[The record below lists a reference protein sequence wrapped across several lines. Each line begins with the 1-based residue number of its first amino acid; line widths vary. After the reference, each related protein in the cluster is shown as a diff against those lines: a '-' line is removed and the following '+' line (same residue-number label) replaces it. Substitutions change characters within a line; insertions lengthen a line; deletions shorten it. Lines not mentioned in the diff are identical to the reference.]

1 MKNLTFTAP
10 ITGDFQIAAAEGE
23 TDARTITGIAVPYG
37 VEATVTDGR
46 RVVIEAGALP
56 TDGKNPKLYMNH
68 DSSQAIGTVTNR
80 VEASD
85 GNSMLFTARV
95 ARSSLGN
102 DAMVLASEGVLDSVS
117 VGITPTKW
125 VTKDGVMVVKAA
137 KWNELSLVP
146 SPAFEGATISSV
158 TASAET
164 DPDETEPTEN
174 EVEETVTVDNTQE
187 APVAEAAAKPETIIP
202 TPLFAS
208 APKETRLP
216 SAAEYLAAFH
226 IGGDV
231 RAGVERQILDWKRAN
246 QSPIEA
252 AAGDETIASNLPG
265 LLSVPVLGPVYQELA
280 FIRPIVNALG
290 PRAMPNPGGN
300 SFVRPTISQHTTVT
314 QQANELAAV
323 GTQSMNVAANTVTKL
338 TLGGSID
345 ISYQSID
352 FTDPNGLT
360 TVINDLAGEYLLATE
375 GVAATNLLAAAT
387 ISGVWDLTAADF
399 MKSLYDAAVDISTT
413 TNRMPTHIM
422 VSPDVWAQI
431 GQLLDSSN
439 RPLFAYTGGTG
450 LAGYNALGN
459 NNIGTWAGVNPL
471 GLELV
476 VSSKLAAKSMI
487 ILNSTAFE
495 VYEQMRGMLS
505 VEQPSTLSRLISIFG
520 YFATFKANATM
531 IRKITQA

>member
-1 MKNLTFTAP
+1 MKQLEFVN
-10 ITGDFQIAAAEGE
+10 GDFTIEAADGSNAK
-23 TDARTITGIAVPYG
+23 TLSGIAVPYG
-37 VEATVTDGR
+37 VEAQVSDGR

-56 TDGKNPKLYMNH
+56 TDGKKPKLLVEH
-68 DSSQAIGTVTNR
+68 DPSKPIGSVVSR
-80 VEASD
+80 VEAAD
-85 GNSMLFTARV
+85 GSGMLFTAKV
-95 ARSSLGN
+95 AGTNLGN
-102 DAMVLASEGVLDSVS
+102 ETMLLASEGVYDSVS
-117 VGITPTKW
+117 IGITPTKW
-125 VTKDGVMVVKAA
+125 KTVDGVMHVQAA
-137 KWNELSLVP
+137 RWNEISVVNT
-146 SPAFEGATISSV
+146 PAFDGATITDV
-158 TASAET
+158 QASADPEET
-164 DPDETEPTEN
+164 QEETPETQETEVAETPTP
-174 EVEETVTVDNTQE
+174 EV
-187 APVAEAAAKPETIIP
+187 VAEASAPAAVIP

-208 APKETRLP
+208 APKEPRLP

-226 IGGDV
+226 AGGDV
-231 RAGVERQILDWKRAN
+231 RAAAERQIIDWKKYN

-280 FIRPIVNALG
+280 FIRPLVNALG

-300 SFVRPTISQHTTVT
+300 SFVRPTISQHTSVAT
-314 QQANELAAV
+314 QANELAAV
-323 GTQSMNVAANTVTKL
+323 TTQSMNVAANTVSKV

-375 GVAATNLLAAAT
+375 GVTATNLLAAAT
-387 ISGVWDLTAADF
+387 SSGVWDLSATDF

-431 GQLLDSSN
+431 GQLADTTN

-450 LAGYNALGN
+450 LQGYNALGQN
-459 NNIGTWAGVNPL
+459 NVGTWTGVNPL

-487 ILNSTAFE
+487 IMHNTAFE

-505 VEQPSTLSRLISIFG
+505 VEQPSTLSRLVSIFG
-520 YFATFKANATM
+520 YFATFKANAQM

>member
-10 ITGDFQIAAAEGE
+10 VTGSISVEASEGDGE
-23 TDARTITGIAVPYG
+23 SRTITGIAVPYG

-56 TDGKNPKLYMNH
+56 VDGKNPKLFMNH
-68 DSSQAIGTVTNR
+68 DSSQAIGTVTQR
-80 VEASD
+80 TEASD
-85 GNSMLFTARV
+85 GTAMLFTAKV

-102 DAMVLASEGVLDSVS
+102 DAMVLASEGVLDAVS

-125 VTKDGVMVVKAA
+125 TTKEGVMVVKAA

-164 DPDETEPTEN
+164 DPDENENTN
-174 EVEETVTVDNTQE
+174 EVEETEEVDANTE
-187 APVAEAAAKPETIIP
+187 AQVAEAAAKPETIIP

-208 APKETRLP
+208 APKATRLP

-226 IGGDV
+226 MGGDV
-231 RAGVERQILDWKRAN
+231 RAGVERQILDWKREN

-252 AAGDETIASNLPG
+252 AAGDETIAGNLPG

-280 FIRPIVNALG
+280 FIRPLVNALG

-323 GTQSMNVAANTVTKL
+323 GTQSMNVAANTVTKI

-375 GVAATNLLAAAT
+375 GVTATNLLAAAT
-387 ISGVWDLTAADF
+387 SSGVWDLTAADF
-399 MKSLYDAAVDISTT
+399 MKSLYDSAVDISTT

>member
-1 MKNLTFTAP
+1 MNQINLVASEFSIEAS
-10 ITGDFQIAAAEGE
+10 EGGE
-23 TDARTITGIAVPYG
+23 SRTITGVAVPYG

-56 TDGKNPKLYMNH
+56 TSGKAPKLFMEH
-68 DSSQAIGTVTNR
+68 DSKQAVGTVINR
-80 VEASD
+80 MEASD
-85 GNSMLFTARV
+85 GSGMLFKAKIAGT
-95 ARSSLGN
+95 SLGN
-102 DAMVLASEGVLDSVS
+102 DALILASEGVLDSVS

-125 VTKDGVMVVKAA
+125 TTKDGVMHVKAA
-137 KWNELSLVP
+137 KWNELSIVAT
-146 SPAFEGATISSV
+146 PAFDGATISTV

-164 DPDETEPTEN
+164 PDENPTPTET
-174 EVEETVTVDNTQE
+174 VEETQVDQTPE
-187 APVAEAAAKPETIIP
+187 APVEAAAPAEATIIP

-208 APKETRLP
+208 APRPTRLP
-216 SAAEYLAAFH
+216 SASEYLAAFH
-226 IGGDV
+226 RGGEV
-231 RAGVERQILDWKRAN
+231 RAGVERQILDWRREN
-246 QSPIEA
+246 GSVIEA
-252 AAGDETIASNLPG
+252 AAGDETIATNLPG

-290 PRAMPNPGGN
+290 PRAMPNPGGS
-300 SFVRPTISQHTTVT
+300 SFVRPTISQHSAVA

-323 GTQSMNVAANTVTKL
+323 TTQSMNVTANTVSKI
-338 TLGGSID
+338 TLGGSLD
-345 ISYQSID
+345 ISYQAID
-352 FTDPNGLT
+352 FTDPNALT
-360 TVINDLAGEYLLATE
+360 TIINDLAGEYLLATE
-375 GVAATNLLAAAT
+375 GVTATNLLAAAT
-387 ISGVWDLTAADF
+387 SSGVWDLTPEDL
-399 MKSLYDAAVDISTT
+399 MKSLYDAATDISTT

-422 VSPDVWAQI
+422 VSPDVWSQI
-431 GQLLDSSN
+431 GQLVDTTK

-450 LAGYNALGN
+450 LAGYNAMGN
-459 NNIGTWAGVNPL
+459 GNVGTWAGVNPL

-487 ILNSTAFE
+487 ILNNTAFE

>member
-1 MKNLTFTAP
+1 MKSINL
-10 ITGDFQIAAAEGE
+10 ITDPTGFEISAADGEGR
-23 TDARTITGIAVPYG
+23 RTISGIAVPYG
-37 VEATVTDGR
+37 VEATVSDGR
-46 RVVIEAGALP
+46 RVIIEAGALP
-56 TDGKNPKLYMNH
+56 ASGKNPKLLVEH
-68 DSSQAIGTVTNR
+68 DATKMPVGSVISREDTPEGMR
-80 VEASD
+80 
-85 GNSMLFTARV
+85 FTARV
-95 ARSSLGN
+95 ANTVRGQEV
-102 DAMVLASEGVLDSVS
+102 MVLASEGILDSVS

-125 VTKDGVMVVKAA
+125 TTNSDGVMVVKAA
-137 KWNELSLVP
+137 RWNELSVVNTG
-146 SPAFEGATISSV
+146 AFDGATITDV
-158 TASAET
+158 AASAET
-164 DPDETEPTEN
+164 QHDEPETSTETPEETP
-174 EVEETVTVDNTQE
+174 EVET
-187 APVAEAAAKPETIIP
+187 APEVVEAAAPAAAPQAVTP

-208 APKETRLP
+208 APKPARLP

-226 IGGDV
+226 VGGDV
-231 RAGVERQILDWKRAN
+231 KAGIERQILDWKREN
-246 QSPIEA
+246 QSPLEA
-252 AAGDETIASNLPG
+252 AAGDETIATNLPG

-280 FIRPIVNALG
+280 FVRPIVNALG

-300 SFVRPTISQHTTVT
+300 SFVRPTISQHTTVAA
-314 QQANELAAV
+314 QANELATV
-323 GTQSMNVAANTVTKL
+323 STQSMNVAANTVSKI

-375 GVAATNLLAAAT
+375 ATTATALLAAAT
-387 ISGVWDLTAADF
+387 SSGVWDLTAADF

-459 NNIGTWAGVNPL
+459 SNVGTWTGVNPL

-487 ILNSTAFE
+487 IMNSTAFE

>member
-1 MKNLTFTAP
+1 MKSIEF
-10 ITGDFQIAAAEGE
+10 GSQGFQIEASEG
-23 TDARTITGIAVPYG
+23 DVNRRTITGIAVPYG

-56 TDGKNPKLYMNH
+56 VDGKNPKLYMNH
-68 DSSQAIGTVTNR
+68 SSDQAIGTVVNR
-80 VEASD
+80 VEAAD
-85 GNSMLFTARV
+85 GSGMLFTAKV
-95 ARSSLGN
+95 AGTNLGN
-102 DAMVLASEGVLDSVS
+102 EAMILASEGVLDSVS

-125 VTKDGVMVVKAA
+125 TTTPEGVMVVKAA

-146 SPAFEGATISSV
+146 TPAFDGATISTV

-164 DPDETEPTEN
+164 TPDTSEEPTEP
-174 EVEETVTVDNTQE
+174 VEETEVE
-187 APVAEAAAKPETIIP
+187 AEAAPVVEASAPQAVIP

-208 APKETRLP
+208 APKASRLP
-216 SAAEYLAAFH
+216 SASEYLAAFH

-231 RAGVERQILDWKRAN
+231 KAGVERQILDWKREN
-246 QSPIEA
+246 QNSIEA

-265 LLSVPVLGPVYQELA
+265 LLSVPVLGPVFQELA
-280 FIRPIVNALG
+280 FISPITNALG
-290 PRAMPNPGGN
+290 RRAMPNPGGN

-314 QQANELAAV
+314 TQSSELTAV
-323 GTQSMNVAANTVTKL
+323 GTQSMNVTANTVSKVTI
-338 TLGGSID
+338 GGSID

-360 TVINDLAGEYLLATE
+360 TVINDLAGEYILQEESLTAT
-375 GVAATNLLAAAT
+375 GLLAAAT
-387 ISGVWDLTAADF
+387 SSGVWDLTAVDF

-431 GQLLDSSN
+431 GQLVDSSN

-459 NNIGTWAGVNPL
+459 NNIGTWTGVNPL

-487 ILNSTAFE
+487 IMNSSAYE
-495 VYEQMRGMLS
+495 VYSQMRGMLS

-520 YFATFKANATM
+520 YYAGFKANATM

>member
-1 MKNLTFTAP
+1 MLNFNSQDFTIEA
-10 ITGDFQIAAAEGE
+10 GDGQ
-23 TDARTITGIAVPYG
+23 DRRTISGVAIPYG
-37 VEATVTDGR
+37 VEATVSDGT
-46 RVVIEAGALP
+46 RVKVLAGALP
-56 TDGKNPKLYMNH
+56 IDGKNPKFFLNH
-68 DSSQAIGTVTNR
+68 DSKQAIGTVVSRT
-80 VEASD
+80 EASD
-85 GNSMLFTARV
+85 GSGMLFKAKV
-95 ARSSLGN
+95 AGTNLGN
-102 DAMVLASEGVLDSVS
+102 EAMLLASEGVLDSVS
-117 VGITPTKW
+117 VGITPTDYSWDK
-125 VTKDGVMVVKAA
+125 GVMVVKAA
-137 KWNELSLVP
+137 TWNELSLLP
-146 SPAFEGATISSV
+146 HGAFAGATVSSV
-158 TASAET
+158 VASADT
-164 DPDETEPTEN
+164 TPDEISTETQ
-174 EVEETVTVDNTQE
+174 VEETPIVDEVTAPAVE
-187 APVAEAAAKPETIIP
+187 AQAAPAVIP

-208 APKETRLP
+208 AKREVRLP
-216 SAAEYLAAFH
+216 SASEYLAAFH

-231 RAGVERQILDWKRAN
+231 KAGVERQIMDWKAEHK
-246 QSPIEA
+246 SSIEA

-314 QQANELAAV
+314 QQSSELTAV
-323 GTQSMNVAANTVTKL
+323 GTQSMNVSANTVSKI

-375 GVAATNLLAAAT
+375 AVTATNLLAAAT
-387 ISGVWDLTAADF
+387 TSGVWDLTAVDF

-422 VSPDVWAQI
+422 VSPDVWSQI
-431 GQLLDSSN
+431 GQLVDGSN

-450 LAGYNALGN
+450 LQGYNALGN
-459 NNIGTWAGVNPL
+459 NNVGTWTGVNPL

-487 ILNSTAFE
+487 IMHNTAFE

-520 YFATFKANATM
+520 YFATFRANATM

>member
-1 MKNLTFTAP
+1 MKQLEFVNTGFTIEAADG
-10 ITGDFQIAAAEGE
+10 TGAKSLS
-23 TDARTITGIAVPYG
+23 GIAVPYG
-37 VEATVTDGR
+37 VEAQVSDGR

-56 TDGKNPKLYMNH
+56 VDGKKPKLLVEH
-68 DSSQAIGTVTNR
+68 DPQRPIGTVTAR
-80 VEASD
+80 SESED
-85 GNSMLFTARV
+85 GSAMLFTAKV
-95 ARSSLGN
+95 AGTNLGN
-102 DAMVLASEGVLDSVS
+102 ETMLLASEGVYDSVS
-117 VGITPTKW
+117 IGITPTKW
-125 VTKDGVMVVKAA
+125 KTIDGVMHVQAA
-137 KWNELSLVP
+137 RWNEISVVNT
-146 SPAFEGATISSV
+146 PAFDGATITDV
-158 TASAET
+158 QASADPEET
-164 DPDETEPTEN
+164 QEEAQETQETEVAETPTP
-174 EVEETVTVDNTQE
+174 EV
-187 APVAEAAAKPETIIP
+187 VAEASAPAVIP

-208 APKETRLP
+208 APKEPRLP

-226 IGGDV
+226 AGGDV
-231 RAGVERQILDWKRAN
+231 RAAAERQIIDWKKFN

-280 FIRPIVNALG
+280 FIRPLVNALG

-300 SFVRPTISQHTTVT
+300 SFVRPTISQHTTVAA
-314 QQANELAAV
+314 QANELATV
-323 GTQSMNVAANTVTKL
+323 STQSMNVAANTVSKV

-375 GVAATNLLAAAT
+375 GVTATNLLAAAT
-387 ISGVWDLTAADF
+387 SSGVWDLSATDF

-431 GQLLDSSN
+431 GQLADTTN

-450 LAGYNALGN
+450 LQGYNALGQN
-459 NNIGTWAGVNPL
+459 NVGTWTGVNPL

-487 ILNSTAFE
+487 IMHNTAFE

-505 VEQPSTLSRLISIFG
+505 VEQPSTLSRLVSIFG
-520 YFATFKANATM
+520 YFATFRANAQM

>member
-1 MKNLTFTAP
+1 M
-10 ITGDFQIAAAEGE
+10 AE
-23 TDARTITGIAVPYG
+23 
-37 VEATVTDGR
+37 
-46 RVVIEAGALP
+46 
-56 TDGKNPKLYMNH
+56 
-68 DSSQAIGTVTNR
+68 
-80 VEASD
+80 
-85 GNSMLFTARV
+85 
-95 ARSSLGN
+95 
-102 DAMVLASEGVLDSVS
+102 
-117 VGITPTKW
+117 TPTPEA
-125 VTKDGVMVVKAA
+125 VVESSA
-137 KWNELSLVP
+137 
-146 SPAFEGATISSV
+146 PAV
-158 TASAET
+158 
-164 DPDETEPTEN
+164 
-174 EVEETVTVDNTQE
+174 
-187 APVAEAAAKPETIIP
+187 IP

-208 APKETRLP
+208 APKEPRLP

-226 IGGDV
+226 TGGDV
-231 RAGVERQILDWKRAN
+231 RAAAERQILDYKKFN

-252 AAGDETIASNLPG
+252 AAGDETIATNLPG

-300 SFVRPTISQHTTVT
+300 SFVRPLIGQHSTVT
-314 QQANELAAV
+314 QQSSELTAV
-323 GTQSMNVAANTVTKL
+323 GTQSMNVTALTVPKI
-338 TLGGSID
+338 TLGGSLD
-345 ISYQSID
+345 LSYQSID

-387 ISGVWDLTAADF
+387 SSGVWDLSATDF
-399 MKSLYDAAVDISTT
+399 MTSIYDAAVDISTT

-422 VSPDVWAQI
+422 VSVDVWKQI
-431 GQLLDSSN
+431 SLLADTTN

-459 NNIGTWAGVNPL
+459 QNAGTWTGVNPM

-476 VSSKLAAKSMI
+476 VSTKLAAKSMI

-520 YFATFKANATM
+520 YFATAKVNGQM

>member
-1 MKNLTFTAP
+1 MKQLEFVNNGFS
-10 ITGDFQIAAAEGE
+10 IEAADGSGAK
-23 TDARTITGIAVPYG
+23 TISGIAVPYG
-37 VEATVTDGR
+37 VEATVSDGR

-56 TDGKNPKLYMNH
+56 TEGKRPKLLVEH
-68 DSSQAIGTVTNR
+68 DPQKPIGTVTER
-80 VEASD
+80 VEAAD
-85 GNSMLFTARV
+85 GSGLLFTAKV
-95 ARSSLGN
+95 AGTNLGN
-102 DAMVLASEGVLDSVS
+102 ETMLLASEGVYDSVS
-117 VGITPTKW
+117 IGITPTKW
-125 VTKDGVMVVKAA
+125 KTVDGVMHVQAARFNEISVV
-137 KWNELSLVP
+137 NT
-146 SPAFEGATISSV
+146 PAFDGATITDV
-158 TASAET
+158 QASAEPEET
-164 DPDETEPTEN
+164 QEEETPETQETEVAETPTP
-174 EVEETVTVDNTQE
+174 EV
-187 APVAEAAAKPETIIP
+187 VAEASAPAAVIP

-208 APKETRLP
+208 APKEPRLP
-216 SAAEYLAAFH
+216 SASEYLAAFH
-226 IGGDV
+226 AGAEV
-231 RAGVERQILDWKRAN
+231 RAAAERQISDWKKYN

-265 LLSVPVLGPVYQELA
+265 LLSVPVLGPVFQELA

-300 SFVRPTISQHTTVT
+300 SFVRPTISQHSTVT
-314 QQANELAAV
+314 TQANELAAV
-323 GTQSMNVAANTVTKL
+323 GTQSMNVAANTVSKI
-338 TLGGSID
+338 TLGGSLD

-360 TVINDLAGEYLLATE
+360 TIINDLSGEYLLATE
-375 GVAATNLLAAAT
+375 GVTATNLLAAAT
-387 ISGVWDLTAADF
+387 SSGVWDLSATDF
-399 MKSLYDAAVDISTT
+399 MTSLYDAAVDISTT

-431 GQLLDSSN
+431 GKLADTTN

-450 LAGYNALGN
+450 LVGYNALGN
-459 NNIGTWAGVNPL
+459 SNVGTWTGVNPL

-487 ILNSTAFE
+487 ILNNTAFE

-505 VEQPSTLSRLISIFG
+505 VEQPSTLSRLISVFG

>member
-1 MKNLTFTAP
+1 MKP
-10 ITGDFQIAAAEGE
+10 INMIAQGSFSIEAAEGE
-23 TDARTITGIAVPYG
+23 ADSRTITGIAVPYG
-37 VEATVTDGR
+37 VEAQVSDGR

-56 TDGKNPKLYMNH
+56 VDGKNPKLFMNH
-68 DSSQAIGTVTNR
+68 QPEQAIGTVTKR
-80 VEASD
+80 VEAAD
-85 GNSMLFTARV
+85 GTGMTFTARV

-125 VTKDGVMVVKAA
+125 TMKDGVMHVKAA

-146 SPAFEGATISSV
+146 TPAFDGATISSV
-158 TASAET
+158 TASAES
-164 DPDETEPTEN
+164 DPDETEETTEP
-174 EVEETVTVDNTQE
+174 EVEETETVETE
-187 APVAEAAAKPETIIP
+187 APVTEAAAKPESIIP

-208 APKETRLP
+208 APKATRLP

-226 IGGDV
+226 IGGEV
-231 RAGVERQILDWKRAN
+231 KAGVERQILDWKREN
-246 QSPIEA
+246 QTNAIQA

-280 FIRPIVNALG
+280 FIRPLVNALG

-300 SFVRPTISQHTTVT
+300 SFVRPTISQHSTVT
-314 QQANELAAV
+314 TQANELAAV

-338 TLGGSID
+338 TLGGSLD

-375 GVAATNLLAAAT
+375 GVTATNLLAAAT
-387 ISGVWDLTAADF
+387 SSGVWDLSVTDY

-413 TNRMPTHIM
+413 TNRMPTHIC

-431 GQLLDSSN
+431 GQLVDSSN
-439 RPLFAYTGGTG
+439 RPVFAYTGGTG

-459 NNIGTWAGVNPL
+459 NNVSTWAGVNPL

>member
-1 MKNLTFTAP
+1 MKPLNMIA
-10 ITGDFQIAAAEGE
+10 TGGIQIEAAEGDTE
-23 TDARTITGIAVPYG
+23 SRTVHGVAVPYG
-37 VEATVTDGR
+37 VEAQVSDGR

-56 TDGKNPKLYMNH
+56 VDGKNPKLFMNH
-68 DSSQAIGTVTNR
+68 QPEQAIGTVTKR
-80 VEASD
+80 VEAAD
-85 GNSMLFTARV
+85 GSGMMFTARI

-125 VTKDGVMVVKAA
+125 TMKDGVMHVKAA

-146 SPAFEGATISSV
+146 TPAFDGATISSV
-158 TASAET
+158 TASAES
-164 DPDETEPTEN
+164 DPDETKEPTEQV
-174 EVEETVTVDNTQE
+174 VEETETVETE
-187 APVAEAAAKPETIIP
+187 APVTEAAAKPETIIP

-208 APKETRLP
+208 APKASRLP

-226 IGGDV
+226 IGGEV
-231 RAGVERQILDWKRAN
+231 KAGVERQILDWKREN

-252 AAGDETIASNLPG
+252 AAGDETIATNLPG

-300 SFVRPTISQHTTVT
+300 SFVRPTISQHSTVT

-338 TLGGSID
+338 TLGGSLD

-375 GVAATNLLAAAT
+375 GVTATNLLAAAT
-387 ISGVWDLTAADF
+387 SSGVWDLTVTDF

-431 GQLLDSSN
+431 GQLVDSSN

-450 LAGYNALGN
+450 LQGFNGLGN
-459 NNIGTWAGVNPL
+459 ANLGTWAGVNPL

-487 ILNSTAFE
+487 ILHNTAFE

>member
-1 MKNLTFTAP
+1 MKQLEFVNNGFT
-10 ITGDFQIAAAEGE
+10 IEAAEG
-23 TDARTITGIAVPYG
+23 TGAKSLSGIAVPYG
-37 VEATVTDGR
+37 VEAQVSDGR

-56 TDGKNPKLYMNH
+56 VDGKKPKLLVEH
-68 DSSQAIGTVTNR
+68 DPQRPIGTVTARN
-80 VEASD
+80 ESED
-85 GNSMLFTARV
+85 GTAMLFTAKV
-95 ARSSLGN
+95 AGTNLGN
-102 DAMVLASEGVLDSVS
+102 ETMLLASEGVYDSVS
-117 VGITPTKW
+117 IGITPTKW
-125 VTKDGVMVVKAA
+125 KTIDGVMHVQAA
-137 KWNELSLVP
+137 RWNEISVVNT
-146 SPAFEGATISSV
+146 PAFDGATITDV
-158 TASAET
+158 QASAEPEET
-164 DPDETEPTEN
+164 QEEETPETQETE
-174 EVEETVTVDNTQE
+174 
-187 APVAEAAAKPETIIP
+187 VAETPTPEAVVESSAPAVIP

-208 APKETRLP
+208 APKEPRLP

-226 IGGDV
+226 VGGDV
-231 RAGVERQILDWKRAN
+231 RAAAERQILDYKKWN

-252 AAGDETIASNLPG
+252 AAGDETIATNLPG

-280 FIRPIVNALG
+280 FIRPLVNALG

-300 SFVRPTISQHTTVT
+300 SFVRPTISQHTSVAA
-314 QQANELAAV
+314 QANELAAV
-323 GTQSMNVAANTVTKL
+323 TTQSMNVAANTVSKV

-375 GVAATNLLAAAT
+375 GVTATNLLAAAT
-387 ISGVWDLTAADF
+387 SSGVWDLSATDF

-431 GQLLDSSN
+431 GQLADTTN
-439 RPLFAYTGGTG
+439 RPLYAYTGGTG
-450 LAGYNALGN
+450 LQGYNALGQN
-459 NNIGTWAGVNPL
+459 NVGTWTGVNPL

-487 ILNSTAFE
+487 IMHNSAFE

-505 VEQPSTLSRLISIFG
+505 VEQPSTLSRLVSIFG
-520 YFATFKANATM
+520 YFATFRANAQM

>member
-1 MKNLTFTAP
+1 MKPLNMIA
-10 ITGDFQIAAAEGE
+10 TGGIQIEAAEGDTE
-23 TDARTITGIAVPYG
+23 SRTITGIAVPYG
-37 VEATVTDGR
+37 VEAQVSDGR

-56 TDGKNPKLYMNH
+56 TEGKNPKLFMNH
-68 DSSQAIGTVTNR
+68 QPEQAIGTVTKR
-80 VEASD
+80 VEAAD
-85 GNSMLFTARV
+85 GSGMTFTARV

-125 VTKDGVMVVKAA
+125 TMKDGVMHVKAA

-146 SPAFEGATISSV
+146 TPAFDGATISSV
-158 TASAET
+158 TASAES
-164 DPDETEPTEN
+164 DPDETEEPTEP
-174 EVEETVTVDNTQE
+174 EVEETDTVETE
-187 APVAEAAAKPETIIP
+187 APVTEAAAKPETIIP

-208 APKETRLP
+208 APKATRLP

-226 IGGDV
+226 RGGDV
-231 RAGVERQILDWKRAN
+231 KAGIERQIFDWKKENR
-246 QSPIEA
+246 SDIEA
-252 AAGDETIASNLPG
+252 AAGDETTTNMPLVSN
-265 LLSVPVLGPVYQELA
+265 VVLGPVFQDLA

-300 SFVRPTISQHTTVT
+300 SFIRPTISQHTAVAA
-314 QQANELAAV
+314 QSAELAAV
-323 GTQSMNVAANTVTKL
+323 TTQSMNTVANTVTKT

-345 ISYQSID
+345 ISYQALD
-352 FTDPNGLT
+352 FTDPNALT
-360 TVINDLAGEYLLATE
+360 TVINDLSGEYLLASE
-375 GVAATNLLAAAT
+375 GVTATNLLAAAT
-387 ISGVWDLTAADF
+387 SSGVWDLTAVDF

-431 GQLLDSSN
+431 GQLVDSSN

-450 LAGYNALGN
+450 LQGYNALGQN
-459 NNIGTWAGVNPL
+459 NVSTWAGVNPL

>member
-1 MKNLTFTAP
+1 MKELQFVNTDFT
-10 ITGDFQIAAAEGE
+10 IEAADGSNAK
-23 TDARTITGIAVPYG
+23 TLSGIAVPYG
-37 VEATVTDGR
+37 VEAVVSDGR

-56 TDGKNPKLYMNH
+56 TDGKKPKLLVEH
-68 DSSQAIGTVTNR
+68 DPSKPIGSVVR
-80 VEASD
+80 REEASD
-85 GNSMLFTARV
+85 GSGMLFSAKV
-95 ARSSLGN
+95 AGTNLGN
-102 DAMVLASEGVLDSVS
+102 ETMLLASEGVYDSVS
-117 VGITPTKW
+117 IGITPTKW
-125 VTKDGVMVVKAA
+125 KTVDGVMHVQAA
-137 KWNELSLVP
+137 RWNEISVVNT
-146 SPAFEGATISSV
+146 PAFDGATITDV
-158 TASAET
+158 QASAE
-164 DPDETEPTEN
+164 P
-174 EVEETVTVDNTQE
+174 EETQEE
-187 APVAEAAAKPETIIP
+187 APESQESEVAETPTPEVVAEASAPAVIP

-208 APKETRLP
+208 APKEPRLP

-226 IGGDV
+226 VGGEV
-231 RAGVERQILDWKRAN
+231 RAAAERQILDYKKYN

-280 FIRPIVNALG
+280 FIRPLVNALG

-300 SFVRPTISQHTTVT
+300 SFVRPTISQHTSVST
-314 QQANELAAV
+314 QANELAAV
-323 GTQSMNVAANTVTKL
+323 TTQSMNVAANTVSKL

-375 GVAATNLLAAAT
+375 GVTATNLLAAAT
-387 ISGVWDLTAADF
+387 TSGVWDLSATDF

-431 GQLLDSSN
+431 GQLADTTN

-450 LAGYNALGN
+450 LQGYNALGQN
-459 NNIGTWAGVNPL
+459 NVGTWTGVNPL

-487 ILNSTAFE
+487 IMHNTAFE

-505 VEQPSTLSRLISIFG
+505 VEQPSTLSRLVSIFG
-520 YFATFKANATM
+520 YFATFRANAQM

>member
-1 MKNLTFTAP
+1 VKQIEFVNSDFT
-10 ITGDFQIAAAEGE
+10 IEAAEG
-23 TDARTITGIAVPYG
+23 TGAKTISGIAVPYG
-37 VEATVTDGR
+37 VVATERHGR
-46 RVVIEAGALP
+46 TFVMEAGALP
-56 TDGKNPKLYMNH
+56 VDGKKPKLLVEH
-68 DSSQAIGTVTNR
+68 DPSKPIGTVVSR
-80 VEASD
+80 VEAED
-85 GNSMLFTARV
+85 GSGMLFTAKV
-95 ARSSLGN
+95 AGTNLGN
-102 DAMVLASEGVLDSVS
+102 ETMLLASEGVYDSVS
-117 VGITPTKW
+117 IGITPTKW
-125 VTKDGVMVVKAA
+125 KMVDGVMHVTAA
-137 KWNELSLVP
+137 RWNEISIVNT
-146 SPAFEGATISSV
+146 PAFDGATITDV
-158 TASAET
+158 QASAEPEET
-164 DPDETEPTEN
+164 QEEETPETQETE
-174 EVEETVTVDNTQE
+174 
-187 APVAEAAAKPETIIP
+187 VAETPTPEAVVESSAPAVIP

-208 APKETRLP
+208 APKEPRLP

-226 IGGDV
+226 TGGEV
-231 RAGVERQILDWKRAN
+231 RAAAERQILDYKKFN

-252 AAGDETIASNLPG
+252 AAGDETVASNLPG

-280 FIRPIVNALG
+280 FIRPLVNALG

-314 QQANELAAV
+314 TQASELAAV
-323 GTQSMNVAANTVTKL
+323 GTQSMNVAANTVSKV

-375 GVAATNLLAAAT
+375 GVTATNLLAAAT
-387 ISGVWDLTAADF
+387 TSGVWDLSATDF

-431 GQLLDSSN
+431 GQLADTTN

-450 LAGYNALGN
+450 LQGYNALGQN
-459 NNIGTWAGVNPL
+459 NVGTWTGVNPL

-487 ILNSTAFE
+487 IMHNTAFE

-505 VEQPSTLSRLISIFG
+505 VEQPSTLSRLVSIFG
-520 YFATFKANATM
+520 YFATFRANAQM

>member
-1 MKNLTFTAP
+1 MKSIEF
-10 ITGDFQIAAAEGE
+10 GSQGFQIEASEG
-23 TDARTITGIAVPYG
+23 DVNRRTITGIAVPYG

-56 TDGKNPKLYMNH
+56 VDGKNPKLYMNH
-68 DSSQAIGTVTNR
+68 SSDQAIGTVVNR
-80 VEASD
+80 VEAAD
-85 GNSMLFTARV
+85 GSGMLFTAKV
-95 ARSSLGN
+95 AGTNLGN
-102 DAMVLASEGVLDSVS
+102 EAMILASEGVLDSVS

-125 VTKDGVMVVKAA
+125 TTTPEGVMVVKAA
-137 KWNELSLVP
+137 RWNELSLVP
-146 SPAFEGATISSV
+146 TPAFDGATISTV

-164 DPDETEPTEN
+164 TPDTSEEPTEP
-174 EVEETVTVDNTQE
+174 VEETEVE
-187 APVAEAAAKPETIIP
+187 AEAAPVVEASAPQAVIP

-208 APKETRLP
+208 APKAARLP
-216 SAAEYLAAFH
+216 SASEYLAAFH
-226 IGGDV
+226 AGGEV
-231 RAGVERQILDWKRAN
+231 KAGVERQIMDWKREN
-246 QSPIEA
+246 QNSIEA

-280 FIRPIVNALG
+280 FIRPLVNALG

-314 QQANELAAV
+314 QQSSELTAV
-323 GTQSMNVAANTVTKL
+323 GTQSMNVAANTVSKI

-375 GVAATNLLAAAT
+375 GVTATNLLAAAT
-387 ISGVWDLTAADF
+387 SSGVWDLTAVDF

-431 GQLLDSSN
+431 GQLVDSSN

-450 LAGYNALGN
+450 LQGYNALGQN
-459 NNIGTWAGVNPL
+459 NVGTWTGVNPL

-487 ILNSTAFE
+487 IMHDTAFE

>member
-1 MKNLTFTAP
+1 MIQFTQHDFKIEAQEG
-10 ITGDFQIAAAEGE
+10 TGR
-23 TDARTITGIAVPYG
+23 RTITGIAVPYG
-37 VEATVTDGR
+37 VEATVSDGR
-46 RVVIEAGALP
+46 RVIIEAGALP
-56 TDGKNPKLYMNH
+56 ESGKNPKFFMNH
-68 DSSQAIGTVTNR
+68 DSKQAIGTVIHRRSTDAGM
-80 VEASD
+80 E
-85 GNSMLFTARV
+85 FTAKI
-95 ARSSLGN
+95 AGTTLGN
-102 DAMVLASEGVLDSVS
+102 EAILLASEGVLDAVS

-125 VTKDGVMVVKAA
+125 TTNNEGVMVVKAA
-137 KWNELSLVP
+137 QWNELSLLP
-146 SPAFEGATISSV
+146 HGAFEGAIV
-158 TASAET
+158 TDIAASAAET
-164 DPDETEPTEN
+164 PDTTETIEI
-174 EVEETVTVDNTQE
+174 VEETPVDNTA
-187 APVAEAAAKPETIIP
+187 APAPAPAVEAAAAPQPIIP
-202 TPLFAS
+202 TPLFAQ
-208 APKETRLP
+208 AKREVRLP
-216 SAAEYLAAFH
+216 SASEYLAAFH

-231 RAGVERQILDWKRAN
+231 RAGVERQIIDWKREH

-252 AAGDETIASNLPG
+252 AAGDETIATNLPG

-290 PRAMPNPGGN
+290 ARAMPNPGGN
-300 SFVRPTISQHTTVT
+300 SFVRPTISQHSTVT
-314 QQANELAAV
+314 TQANELAAV
-323 GTQSMNVAANTVTKL
+323 GTQSMNVAANTVSKI
-338 TLGGSID
+338 TLGGSLD

-375 GVAATNLLAAAT
+375 GVTATNLLAAAT
-387 ISGVWDLTAADF
+387 SSGVWDGTVADF
-399 MKSLYDAAVDISTT
+399 MKSLFDAAVDISTT

-422 VSPDVWAQI
+422 VSVDVWAQI

-450 LAGYNALGN
+450 LQGYNALGN
-459 NNIGTWAGVNPL
+459 SNIGTWTGVNPL

-487 ILNSTAFE
+487 ILHNTAFE

-520 YFATFKANATM
+520 YFATFRANAQM

>member
-1 MKNLTFTAP
+1 MKSIEFGSQA
-10 ITGDFQIAAAEGE
+10 FQIEASEG
-23 TDARTITGIAVPYG
+23 DVNRRTITGIALPYG
-37 VEATVTDGR
+37 VEATVTSGQ
-46 RVVIEAGALP
+46 RVIVEAGALP
-56 TDGKNPKLYMNH
+56 VDGKNPKLFMNH
-68 DSSQAIGTVTNR
+68 SSEQAIGTVVNR
-80 VEASD
+80 VEAAD
-85 GNSMLFTARV
+85 GSGMLFTAKV
-95 ARSSLGN
+95 AGTNLGN
-102 DAMVLASEGVLDSVS
+102 EAMILASEGVLDSVS

-125 VTKDGVMVVKAA
+125 TTTPDGVMVIKAA

-146 SPAFEGATISSV
+146 TPAFDGATISTV

-164 DPDETEPTEN
+164 TPDTSEETTEP
-174 EVEETVTVDNTQE
+174 VEETSEVE
-187 APVAEAAAKPETIIP
+187 AEATPVVEASAPQAVVS

-208 APKETRLP
+208 APKAARLP
-216 SAAEYLAAFH
+216 SASEYLAAVH
-226 IGGDV
+226 IGGPV
-231 RAGVERQILDWKRAN
+231 QAGVERQILDWKREN
-246 QSPIEA
+246 QNSIEA
-252 AAGDETIASNLPG
+252 AAGDETIASNLSG

-300 SFVRPTISQHTTVT
+300 SFVRPLIGQHSTVT
-314 QQANELAAV
+314 QQSSEITAV
-323 GTQSMNVAANTVTKL
+323 GTQSMNVTALTVPKI
-338 TLGGSID
+338 TLGGSLD
-345 ISYQSID
+345 LSYQSID

-387 ISGVWDLTAADF
+387 TSGVWDLTTVDF
-399 MKSLYDAAVDISTT
+399 MKSIYDAAVDISTT

-422 VSPDVWAQI
+422 CSVDVWSQI
-431 GQLLDSSN
+431 SQLVDSSN
-439 RPLFAYTGGTG
+439 RPIFAYTGGNG

-459 NNIGTWAGVNPL
+459 QNAGTWTGVNPM
-471 GLELV
+471 GLEMV
-476 VSSKLAAKSMI
+476 VSTKLAAKSMI

-520 YFATFKANATM
+520 YFATAKVNGQM